1 MDAAQTRLFSECR
14 YVIYRYGVFEIQYLE
29 NRISFIN
36 FFMRFFYDFLYE
48 IFYDF
53 LYEIF
58 YDFLYAIYN
67 LKYQIINR

>member
-1 MDAAQTRLFSECR
+1 
-14 YVIYRYGVFEIQYLE
+14 
-29 NRISFIN
+29 
-36 FFMRFFYDFLYE
+36 MRFFYDFLYE

>member
-1 MDAAQTRLFSECR
+1 
-14 YVIYRYGVFEIQYLE
+14 
-29 NRISFIN
+29 
-36 FFMRFFYDFLYE
+36 MRFFYDFLYE

-53 LYEIF
+53 LYEMF

>member
-1 MDAAQTRLFSECR
+1 
-14 YVIYRYGVFEIQYLE
+14 
-29 NRISFIN
+29 
-36 FFMRFFYDFLYE
+36 MRFFYDFLYE

-58 YDFLYAIYN
+58 YDFLYEIYN